1 MEPKKMGMEAKKTE
15 FPDVSAQAISTELRV
30 FSRQRWPLAND
41 KYRKARLK
49 DLLEMTSRR
58 IKSLW
63 EGEETAVP
71 RAHETARIERLIG
84 KKIGAPHITEEE
96 ADAVRRSQENYR
108 ALEARLAS
116 LEALYARFDPELV
129 GQHVAGARAFARG
142 EVGSAVS
149 RGEGDGPDRSDR
161 S

>member
-1 MEPKKMGMEAKKTE
+1 MGMHPKKSE
-15 FPDVSAQAISTELRV
+15 FREVSAQAISTELRT

-49 DLLEMTSRR
+49 DALGVTARR
-58 IKSLW
+58 IRSFW

-71 RAHETARIERLIG
+71 RTKETERIERLIG
-84 KKIGAPHITEEE
+84 KKIGAPQVTEEE

-116 LEALYARFDPELV
+116 LEALYARIDPELI
-129 GQHVAGARAFARG
+129 GEHLAGARAFARG
-142 EVGSAVS
+142 EIGGAVS
-149 RGEGDGPDRSDR
+149 RGKGHGPNRSGR